1 MVTEMLLLEKYQN
14 FIKYI
19 YPMLINMSG
28 RHRVLR
34 DSTLQAMFDQ
44 VRLFHDAAKSN
55 QSSKLYIADSGLA
68 TLKEYLR
75 LLQDENIKLLSK
87 RQYEVASVHLSEVGK
102 ILGSWISKASKKV

>member
-34 DSTLQAMFDQ
+34 VNFLLMSMVMFLIGFCLI
-44 VRLFHDAAKSN
+44 V
-55 QSSKLYIADSGLA
+55 
-68 TLKEYLR
+68 
-75 LLQDENIKLLSK
+75 
-87 RQYEVASVHLSEVGK
+87 
-102 ILGSWISKASKKV
+102 